1 MSNLL
6 QDLPIKHIRLV
17 NGDQIVSYVQHL
29 EDDSVILEQPLQLHP
44 VMSTNE
50 RQSKTYTFYFTRY
63 MPLTDN
69 RLVHLNPVNIVTYS
83 DVTDDVMERYIS
95 SALEASAEKD
105 RDDRIDQALDDN
117 LKDLHNDLDGV
128 NTLH

>member
-6 QDLPIKHIRLV
+6 EDLPIKHIRLV
-17 NGDQIVSYVQHL
+17 NGDQIVSYVQRL

-50 RQSKTYTFYFTRY
+50 RESKTYTFYFTRY

-105 RDDRIDQALDDN
+105 RADRIDQALDDT
-117 LKDLHNDLDGV
+117 LKDFRNDLDGV

>member
-6 QDLPIKHIRLV
+6 EDLPIKHIRLV
-17 NGDQIVSYVQHL
+17 NGDQIVSYVQRL

-44 VMSTNE
+44 VISTNE
-50 RQSKTYTFYFTRY
+50 RESKTYTFYFTRY

-105 RDDRIDQALDDN
+105 RDDRIDQALDDT
-117 LKDLHNDLDGV
+117 LKDFRNDLDGV

>member
-6 QDLPIKHIRLV
+6 EDLPIKHIRLV

-29 EDDSVILEQPLQLHP
+29 EDDTVILEQPLQLHP
-44 VMSTNE
+44 VMSTNDRE
-50 RQSKTYTFYFTRY
+50 SKTYTFYFTRY

-69 RLVHLNPVNIVTYS
+69 RIVHLNPVNIVTYS

-105 RDDRIDQALDDN
+105 RDDRINQALDDT
-117 LKDLHNDLDGV
+117 LKDFRNDLDGV

>member
-6 QDLPIKHIRLV
+6 EDLPIKHIRLV

-29 EDDSVILEQPLQLHP
+29 EDDTVILEQPLQLHP

-50 RQSKTYTFYFTRY
+50 RESKTYTFYFTRY

-69 RLVHLNPVNIVTYS
+69 RIVHLNPVNIVTYS

-105 RDDRIDQALDDN
+105 RDDRINQALDDT
-117 LKDLHNDLDGV
+117 LKDFRNDLDGV

>member
-6 QDLPIKHIRLV
+6 EDLPIKHIRLV
-17 NGDQIVSYVQHL
+17 NGDQIVSYVQRL

-44 VMSTNE
+44 VMSTNQRE
-50 RQSKTYTFYFTRY
+50 SKTYTFYFTRY

-105 RDDRIDQALDDN
+105 RDDRIDQALDDT
-117 LKDLHNDLDGV
+117 LKDFRNDLDGV

>member
-6 QDLPIKHIRLV
+6 EDLPIKHIRLV
-17 NGDQIVSYVQHL
+17 NGDQIVSYIQRL

-50 RQSKTYTFYFTRY
+50 RESKTYTFYFTRY

-69 RLVHLNPVNIVTYS
+69 RLVHLNPGNIVTYS

-95 SALEASAEKD
+95 SALEASSDKD
-105 RDDRIDQALDDN
+105 RDERIDKALDDT
-117 LKDLHNDLDGV
+117 LKDFRNDLDGV

>member
-29 EDDSVILEQPLQLHP
+29 EDDTVILEQHLQLHP

>member
-6 QDLPIKHIRLV
+6 EDLPIKHIRLV
-17 NGDQIVSYVQHL
+17 NGDQIVSYVQRL

-50 RQSKTYTFYFTRY
+50 RESKTYTFYFTRY

-105 RDDRIDQALDDN
+105 RDDRIDQALDDT
-117 LKDLHNDLDGV
+117 LKDFRNDLDGV

>member
-6 QDLPIKHIRLV
+6 EDLPIKHIRLV
-17 NGDQIVSYVQHL
+17 NGDQIVSYVQRL

-50 RQSKTYTFYFTRY
+50 RESKTYTFYFTRY

-69 RLVHLNPVNIVTYS
+69 RIVHLNPVNIVTYS

-105 RDDRIDQALDDN
+105 RDDRINQALDDT
-117 LKDLHNDLDGV
+117 LKDFRNDLDGV